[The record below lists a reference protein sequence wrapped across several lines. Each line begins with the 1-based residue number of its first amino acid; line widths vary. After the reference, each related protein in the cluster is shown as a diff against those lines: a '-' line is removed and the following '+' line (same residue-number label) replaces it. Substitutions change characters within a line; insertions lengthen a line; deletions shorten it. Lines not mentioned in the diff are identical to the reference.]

1 MFLLELQI
9 HPSLF
14 FTRYLDGGAAAHKAS
29 KVISEVSK
37 LTKKFEHAPDTFRL
51 FKVLWN
57 VIEVFDVVDTILSK
71 LEVVLRSP
79 FISLRPCIGIIKQL
93 QDL

>member
-51 FKVLWN
+51 FKIFRD
-57 VIEVFDVVDTILSK
+57 VIEIFDVVNTILSK
-71 LEVVLRSP
+71 LKVVLRSP
-79 FISLRPCIGIIKQL
+79 FISLRSCIGII
-93 QDL
+93 